1 MKHKCDVCHED
12 FDTLEDLGKHFQE
25 VGAILTATA
34 STRNQ
39 H

>member
-1 MKHKCDVCHED
+1 MTHKCDVCQEK

-25 VGAILTATA
+25 VGAVLRATA
-34 STRNQ
+34 GS